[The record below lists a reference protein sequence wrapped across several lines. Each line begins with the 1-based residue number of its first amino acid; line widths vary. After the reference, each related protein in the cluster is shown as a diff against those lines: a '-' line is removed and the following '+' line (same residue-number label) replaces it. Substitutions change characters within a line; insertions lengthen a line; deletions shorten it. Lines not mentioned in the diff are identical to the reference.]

1 MEERVD
7 DAVDWFKG
15 LFGGGSSKKK
25 SKKSTSKRANGTPS
39 GRHTQGVAL
48 VGEEGPELAHLP
60 GQGLTM
66 LGMGGQHL
74 ADLPTGTSVLP
85 HRHTKQVM
93 KQYGIPMYAD
103 GIGDYFDTLMKG
115 PKAVWG
121 AMTSKFN
128 IGDSLIPSWTNKLTG
143 SPTKAI
149 GSMLTGGIKGLIG
162 DMFSGGGNNPVG
174 AGVERWRGTVMQALA
189 MNGLPT
195 SGAYVNAWL
204 RQIKSESG
212 GNPNAVQ
219 STAVKDINYYT
230 GNLARGLVQVIPP
243 TFRAFAFP
251 GHGNQMN
258 GLDSLL
264 AGMNYAKSRYGAAS
278 MLKYVG
284 HGHGY
289 AKGGVIDREQVA
301 TVGEG
306 GKKEIIIPLE
316 QHRGRALS
324 LWKQA
329 GEALGMF
336 KAPTR
341 QPINKSLTGGSAA
354 GQSTNITNNYEIN
367 VEYTGTTEDINVK
380 TLAKK
385 IKTEIERE
393 DRITSRAAGVMM

>member
-1 MEERVD
+1 
-7 DAVDWFKG
+7 
-15 LFGGGSSKKK
+15 
-25 SKKSTSKRANGTPS
+25 
-39 GRHTQGVAL
+39 
-48 VGEEGPELAHLP
+48 
-60 GQGLTM
+60 
-66 LGMGGQHL
+66 
-74 ADLPTGTSVLP
+74 
-85 HRHTKQVM
+85 
-93 KQYGIPMYAD
+93 
-103 GIGDYFDTLMKG
+103 
-115 PKAVWG
+115 
-121 AMTSKFN
+121 
-128 IGDSLIPSWTNKLTG
+128 
-143 SPTKAI
+143 
-149 GSMLTGGIKGLIG
+149 
-162 DMFSGGGNNPVG
+162 MFSGGGNNPVG

-212 GNPNAVQ
+212 GNPSAVQ

-341 QPINKSLTGGSAA
+341 QPINKSLTGGNAA